1 MLDIVTETSNKRG
14 ELLSYIKSKVSES
27 SYIWSRNL
35 LSDITK
41 KVLTMKDDEFSI
53 RVYPMYKNCLKFF
66 TTVCD
71 EVTPG
76 GILLTL
82 YLCALELGI
91 RKVGDSV
98 EKLDEFTAE
107 IDMDDWGL
115 MSADVATN
123 FDLYTSALL
132 LQRHSGMAK
141 ENGVWACGLH
151 TLNMLDFIKV

>member
-27 SYIWSRNL
+27 SYIWARNL

-66 TTVCD
+66 TTACD

-115 MSADVATN
+115 MNADVATN

-132 LQRHSGMAK
+132 LQRQSGMAK